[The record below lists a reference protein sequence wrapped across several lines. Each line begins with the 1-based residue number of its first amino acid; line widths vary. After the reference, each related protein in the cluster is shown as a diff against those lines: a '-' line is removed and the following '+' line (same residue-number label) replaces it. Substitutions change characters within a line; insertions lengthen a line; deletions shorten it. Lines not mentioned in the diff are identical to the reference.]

1 MLLRTITSCI
11 VDVYAL
17 GRVAATV

>member
-1 MLLRTITSCI
+1 

-17 GRVAATV
+17 GP

>member
-1 MLLRTITSCI
+1 M

-17 GRVAATV
+17 GNSTEVRPT